1 MRGGVR
7 FEWGVGEVLV
17 CVGCV
22 VLCSGDG
29 WVGLFIYFHDYL
41 PIIVTQYIP
50 ITKKKQNNIYISS
63 VSSPVNRSIA

>member
-17 CVGCV
+17 CVCCMYV
-22 VLCSGDG
+22 CSGDG
-29 WVGLFIYFHDYL
+29 WVGLFIIYFHDYL

-50 ITKKKQNNIYISS
+50 M
-63 VSSPVNRSIA
+63 

>member
-22 VLCSGDG
+22 VLCRGDG

-41 PIIVTQYIP
+41 PIIVTQCKP
-50 ITKKKQNNIYISS
+50 NDEEKTKQHLLYLRRRL
-63 VSSPVNRSIA
+63 PSIEA